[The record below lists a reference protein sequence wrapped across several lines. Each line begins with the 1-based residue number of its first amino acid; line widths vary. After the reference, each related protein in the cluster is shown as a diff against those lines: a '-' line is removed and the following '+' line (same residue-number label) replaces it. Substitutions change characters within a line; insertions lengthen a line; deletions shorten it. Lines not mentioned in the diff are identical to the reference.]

1 MVTPNGGDLVSAR
14 RARGGNRTRKP
25 FRAMDFESIAFAD
38 FATRAGN
45 QVTGAP
51 QQLRVIARQSPE
63 LMPRR
68 LAMTLFMI
76 WSVPAPMR

>member
-1 MVTPNGGDLVSAR
+1 
-14 RARGGNRTRKP
+14 
-25 FRAMDFESIAFAD
+25 
-38 FATRAGN
+38 
-45 QVTGAP
+45 
-51 QQLRVIARQSPE
+51 VIARQSPE